1 MLGKGGGMQ
10 YQTQRN
16 ELIQICRLMYSKG
29 FLTAADGNLSVR
41 FEDGSFLV
49 TPSGRNKG
57 LIQAE
62 ELIHL
67 SSEGVVLGGAGK
79 PSSEFAMHRVF
90 YEEQSEARAVIHCHA
105 LFSTVFACM
114 EDGLDDCLMTE
125 SVIVLGS
132 VPKAA
137 LAIPSTPELAE
148 GLREFARNSQAVL
161 LANHGLVCSGRS
173 LEDAFNR
180 IETVEHFA
188 RISYLVK
195 MSRNKSPIP
204 EETARRLEALR
215 SQYGLKGPFTNCR
228 SEDCRE
234 KQKDSNLESLKS
246 EITETVFRLMR

>member
-1 MLGKGGGMQ
+1 MQ
-10 YQTQRN
+10 IQTERN
-16 ELIQICRLMYSKG
+16 VLIQICRLMYSKG
-29 FLTAADGNLSVR
+29 FLTAADGNLSLK

-57 LIQAE
+57 LIQPQD
-62 ELIHL
+62 LIHMGP
-67 SSEGVVLGGAGK
+67 EGEILGGLGK

-90 YEEQSEARAVIHCHA
+90 YEEQREARAVIHCHA

-125 SVIVLGS
+125 SVMVLGS

-137 LAIPSTPELAE
+137 LAIPSTPALAE
-148 GLREFARNSQAVL
+148 GLREFARGSQAVL

-195 MSRNKSPIP
+195 MSENGSAIP
-204 EETARRLEALR
+204 SETAQRLEALR
-215 SQYGLKGPFTNCR
+215 SQYGLQGPFTNCR
-228 SEDCRE
+228 SEDPRE
-234 KQKDSNLESLKS
+234 KQKDSDLESLKS